1 MSGVLN
7 RYGNFQQF
15 TCITSHTVF
24 FKIVVRS
31 CQQEI

>member
-1 MSGVLN
+1 LSGN
-7 RYGNFQQF
+7 
-15 TCITSHTVF
+15 II